1 MARAKQTPKRKHRRK
16 ALPTLGAVGVAGV
29 SVAMAGGASANAAPA
44 PVSLDSLFTHPAVVL
59 GEEEIA
65 DVSLAT
71 FYVFDKENADIP
83 DAGIQLARGCGG
95 CGCRGCGGCRG
106 CAARGCGGC
115 HAIGCR
121 ACRGCGC
128 RACRCGGCGG
138 GCGCGGCGC
147 GCCLSWGA
155 CLWC

>member
-1 MARAKQTPKRKHRRK
+1 MARTKQAPKRTHRK
-16 ALPTLGAVGVAGV
+16 KTLPALGAAGVAGV
-29 SVAMAGGASANAAPA
+29 SAAIAGGASATAAPA
-44 PVSLDSLFTHPAVVL
+44 PVSLDSLFTHPPIVL

-83 DAGIQLARGCGG
+83 GAGVQLARGCGG
-95 CGCRGCGGCRG
+95 CGCRGCAARG
-106 CAARGCGGC
+106 CAARGC
-115 HAIGCR
+115 AGCR

-147 GCCLSWGA
+147 SCCLSWGA
-155 CLWC
+155 CLFC